1 MPPEAVRYC
10 GRLFS
15 EQELQL
21 IRTII
26 AEDSSRHRFAL
37 SQVCANGSTGG
48 VPTDN

>member
-26 AEDSSRHRFAL
+26 ADDPAAIGSPSRRW
-37 SQVCANGSTGG
+37 CANGSTGG